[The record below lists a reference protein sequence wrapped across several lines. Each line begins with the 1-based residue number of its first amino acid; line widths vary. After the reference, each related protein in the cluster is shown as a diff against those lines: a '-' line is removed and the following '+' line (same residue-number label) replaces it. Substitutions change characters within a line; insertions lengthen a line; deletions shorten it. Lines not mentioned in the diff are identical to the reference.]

1 MPPPQINSY
10 IMAFSP
16 VIMDKASEQGN
27 DLRLSGTAKFPCRP
41 LPPPPHD
48 RDVKCVEHS
57 RSRRKN
63 DSLFAMTQRE
73 RAEFR

>member
-1 MPPPQINSY
+1 MPPSQINSY

-27 DLRLSGTAKFPCRP
+27 DLRLSGHGKIS
-41 LPPPPHD
+41 LPPPSPHD

-57 RSRRKN
+57 QSRRKN

-73 RAEFR
+73 RAAFR